1 MMKSISIAANS
12 LGRIIAGLCLFSGV
26 LVISF
31 TSASETAFASNA
43 AQTCTYGQL
52 EVATT
57 VDSGSGAAAGNEGL
71 AFIIVN
77 DGKTTCTLIGYPKL
91 RVVPTSYKGKSVKA
105 VDGGG
110 MIFLNVKP
118 RLVTI
123 KPGATA
129 SFGVDYGDAYNQ
141 QDPSAGPCISDAF
154 DFSFPV
160 RNQPYVQYLGAIE
173 RVNFCY
179 AGFKFSV
186 TPIQTGPIPRHG

>member
-1 MMKSISIAANS
+1 MKLMSVSASS
-12 LGRIIAGLCLFSGV
+12 LGRIISGLCLVSGL
-26 LVISF
+26 LVISLD
-31 TSASETAFASNA
+31 SAPMPAFASSTA
-43 AQTCTYGQL
+43 PTCAYDQL

-57 VDSGSGAAAGNEGL
+57 IDSGSGAAAGNEGL

-77 DGKTTCTLIGYPKL
+77 DGRSACTLKGYPKL
-91 RVVPTSYKGKSVKA
+91 RVVPSRYEGSSVKT

-110 MIFLNVKP
+110 MIFLDVKP

-123 KPGATA
+123 GPDATA

-141 QDPSAGPCISDAF
+141 QDPNTGPCLSDAF

-160 RNQPYVQYLGAIE
+160 RDRPYLQYLGATE
-173 RVNFCY
+173 SVNFCY

-186 TPIQTGPIPRHG
+186 TSIQAGPIPRHG